1 VLVFS
6 PAGIE
11 AFFLETGA
19 ESAEDPVD
27 LAAALESATRH
38 GWQFTGA
45 A

>member
-1 VLVFS
+1 VVIFS

-19 ESAEDPVD
+19 DAAGAPVD

-38 GWQFTGA
+38 GWRFESA
-45 A
+45 